1 MKYSKDGNTTLEAL
15 DGAESFTEWMFEQV
29 KPHLRGAVLEIGSG
43 RGTYSQKVLRDFPAS
58 RVIISDID
66 AHYLEMLRGRYVAPR
81 ISVLRI
87 DMENPADFGQIAAS
101 VDSAFALNVLEH
113 TRDDRHSLGNVYD
126 ALRPGGRFVVIVPA
140 HPILFGAIDRSI
152 GHTRRYTKKE
162 LVDAIKGTA
171 FSVRQIYYFNA
182 LSVPGWFIAGRL
194 LKMAYVS
201 PLAAFIYARLVPM
214 MRIIEKHVL
223 RRRFGLSLV
232 AVLEK

>member
-29 KPHLRGAVLEIGSG
+29 KPHLRGTVLEIGSG
-43 RGTYSQKVLRDFPAS
+43 RGTYSQKVLRNFPDS
-58 RVIISDID
+58 RIILSDID
-66 AHYLEMLRGRYVAPR
+66 ARYLELLRGRYAAPR

-87 DMENPADFGQIAAS
+87 DMENSADFGRIAAP

-113 TRDDRHSLGNVYD
+113 TRDDRRSLRNVHD

-162 LVDAIKGTA
+162 LIDAIKGTS
-171 FSVRQIYYFNA
+171 FRVRQIYYFNA

-201 PLAAFIYARLVPM
+201 PLAASIYARLVPL
-214 MRIIEKHVL
+214 MRIVEKHVL